1 MLINPFSLPVTKVTP
16 SCAMHVDL
24 TIEAEAFFEVRFATG
39 LSFVLLKF
47 KSLKHGLVENDDPE
61 STKVFS
67 ELEL

>member
-1 MLINPFSLPVTKVTP
+1 
-16 SCAMHVDL
+16 MHVDL

-47 KSLKHGLVENDDPE
+47 KSLKHGLVENDEPDR
-61 STKVFS
+61 TKVFS